1 MKWHVIILV
10 LGGMLWSL
18 ATCTN
23 DPKQFLSIGWGGKN
37 VMLAAVGAQ
46 KNVPHRN
53 YTRIQ
58 VTVNVLMFD
67 GIVIVLGLSKVEAL
81 HSMTLGISSERVEFF
96 AAEQRSTFA
105 EQVIITMFNWENGT
119 KTGKLTCKWPG
130 N

>member
-1 MKWHVIILV
+1 MKWPVFILV

-81 HSMTLGISSERVEFF
+81 HSMTLGISSD
-96 AAEQRSTFA
+96 STVQF
-105 EQVIITMFNWENGT
+105 TS
-119 KTGKLTCKWPG
+119 
-130 N
+130 